1 MKYIIRT
8 LALAAVAACLAL
20 FQSSA
25 KAQDAGNADVEKMIA
40 RMEDDWAAAL
50 LNADLAAVD
59 RIEAPDYT
67 IADQDGNLMT
77 RAQSDAELKAGD
89 YKATAFKN
97 DEVKVRVYGDTAIVS
112 GLETETSTYKGKDS
126 SGQYRFTDVFVK
138 RDGIWQAVAT
148 HTSKVA
154 KM

>member
-1 MKYIIRT
+1 MNYIIRT
-8 LALAAVAACLAL
+8 LALAAAAAGLAL
-20 FQSSA
+20 VQSSA
-25 KAQDAGNADVEKMIA
+25 KAQEAGNGDVEKMIA
-40 RMEDDWAAAL
+40 KMEDDWSAAM
-50 LNADLAAVD
+50 LNADLAAID

-67 IADQDGNLMT
+67 LADQDGNLMA
-77 RAQSDAELKAGD
+77 REQLDASLKSGE

-138 RDGIWQAVAT
+138 RDGVWQAVAS

>member
-1 MKYIIRT
+1 MKYFIRT
-8 LALAAVAACLAL
+8 LALAAAAAGLVL
-20 FQSSA
+20 VQSSA
-25 KAQDAGNADVEKMIA
+25 KAQEAGNGDVEKMIA
-40 RMEDDWAAAL
+40 KMEDDWAAAL
-50 LNADLAAVD
+50 LNADLATID

-67 IADQDGNLMT
+67 LADQDGNLMT

-138 RDGIWQAVAT
+138 RDGAWQAVAT

>member
-1 MKYIIRT
+1 MKYFIRT
-8 LALAAVAACLAL
+8 LALAAAAAGLVL
-20 FQSSA
+20 VQSSA
-25 KAQDAGNADVEKMIA
+25 KAQEAGNGDVEKMIA
-40 RMEDDWAAAL
+40 KMEDDWAAAL
-50 LNADLAAVD
+50 LNADLATID

-67 IADQDGNLMT
+67 LADQDGNLMT

-138 RDGIWQAVAT
+138 RDGGWQAVAT

>member
-8 LALAAVAACLAL
+8 LALAAAAACFAL
-20 FQSSA
+20 VQSSA
-25 KAQDAGNADVEKMIA
+25 KAQDAGNGDVEKMISK
-40 RMEDDWAAAL
+40 MEDDWAAAL
-50 LNADLAAVD
+50 LNADLAAID

-67 IADQDGNLMT
+67 LADQDGNLMT
-77 RAQSDAELKAGD
+77 RSQSDAELKAGD

-138 RDGIWQAVAT
+138 RDGGWQAVAT